1 MATTATAPPVAST
14 RNQERVAELT
24 QTIEES
30 LSHLEADLALGHTRG
45 FLQVLEFY
53 SRFHRYS
60 FNNTLLIHAQRP
72 DATLV
77 AGYRKWQELGFQVK
91 RGETGIA
98 IRAPWLKKLPDPNTG
113 EIVPCLVGYVATT
126 VFDISQTAEYPEKQ
140 PPSWR
145 HDLGGSRD
153 WAYEYCLLKITIGT
167 TGVLVGEEPLP
178 HGVHGMAWPNR
189 IVINPALS
197 PSEKFLCLVHEW
209 AHVLAHFGD
218 ERQHTTKKQR
228 ELEAEATA
236 YVVCRLSGIEHPFSR
251 DYLLSYGCDPEYL
264 RESLERIQK
273 LSRQMAEA
281 MSVEEPRR

>member
-30 LSHLEADLALGHTRG
+30 LTHLEAELALGHTRG

-98 IRAPWLKKLPDPNTG
+98 IRAPWLKKLPDPDTG
-113 EIVPCLVGYVATT
+113 EILPRLVGYVATT
-126 VFDISQTAEYPEKQ
+126 VFDISQTHEWPEKQ

-167 TGVLVGEEPLP
+167 TGVLIGEEPLP
-178 HGVHGMAWPNR
+178 HGVHGMAWQDR
-189 IVINPALS
+189 IAINPRLS
-197 PSEKFLCLVHEW
+197 DSEKFLVALHEW
-209 AHVLAHFGD
+209 AHQLAHFGD
-218 ERQHTTKKQR
+218 ERQDTTKKQR
-228 ELEAEATA
+228 EVEAEACA
-236 YVVCRLSGIEHPFSR
+236 FVVSRLCGIEHPFSR
-251 DYLLSYGCDPEYL
+251 DYLIRHGCDPEYL
-264 RESLERIQK
+264 RQSLERIQTI
-273 LSRQMAEA
+273 SRHMARLMGLEEA
-281 MSVEEPRR
+281 R